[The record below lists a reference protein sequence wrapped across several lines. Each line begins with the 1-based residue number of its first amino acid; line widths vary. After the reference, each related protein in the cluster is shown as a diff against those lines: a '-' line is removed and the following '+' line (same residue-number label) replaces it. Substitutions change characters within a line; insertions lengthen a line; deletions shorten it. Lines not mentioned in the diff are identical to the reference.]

1 MGEMKKVKHVL
12 GISGGKDSAA
22 LALYL
27 NDNYP
32 SLDIEYYSCDTGKEL
47 DETYQLI
54 DNLENYLGKKVKVLK
69 AVDDENFEP
78 FDYFLDRYGGY
89 LPSNI
94 SRWCTKNLKLMPF
107 EKYIAGDNPVVSY
120 VGIRGDEDRE
130 GYISK
135 KKNVQSIFPFR
146 KNIWSEDVV
155 KAVFKNEQI
164 DFVSKLYE
172 ESSFHRSKDR
182 MLEIV
187 KTPLSLKLDLKTK
200 LDLLLDLSVTDFNK
214 VVFQFLKTTTYPLSY
229 ENDFPLLDNEDILV
243 RDDIFQIL
251 RESAVGVPAYYNKRQ
266 YHVEINGEVK
276 TGYYSRSRSGCF
288 FCFFQQ
294 KIEWVWLYENHPQLF
309 EQAMQYEKDGYTWQ
323 QGETLEELCSD
334 ERRESIK
341 REHYIRIKRNKDNF
355 QSPNLVDILTDSS
368 ADEWEVDWEE
378 EEGRGCA
385 ACFI

>member
-1 MGEMKKVKHVL
+1 MGEIKKVKHVL

-32 SLDIEYYSCDTGKEL
+32 TLDIEYYSCDTGKEL

-135 KKNVQSIFPFR
+135 KTETTQPFADVQ
-146 KNIWSEDVV
+146 
-155 KAVFKNEQI
+155 
-164 DFVSKLYE
+164 
-172 ESSFHRSKDR
+172 
-182 MLEIV
+182 
-187 KTPLSLKLDLKTK
+187 
-200 LDLLLDLSVTDFNK
+200 LLNLMIHKMKLSVD
-214 VVFQFLKTTTYPLSY
+214 VY
-229 ENDFPLLDNEDILV
+229 LDPQA
-243 RDDIFQIL
+243 QI
-251 RESAVGVPAYYNKRQ
+251 RFYKGSFFF
-266 YHVEINGEVK
+266 
-276 TGYYSRSRSGCF
+276 YS
-288 FCFFQQ
+288 
-294 KIEWVWLYENHPQLF
+294 
-309 EQAMQYEKDGYTWQ
+309 
-323 QGETLEELCSD
+323 
-334 ERRESIK
+334 
-341 REHYIRIKRNKDNF
+341 
-355 QSPNLVDILTDSS
+355 
-368 ADEWEVDWEE
+368 
-378 EEGRGCA
+378 
-385 ACFI
+385 